1 MPEEIIAVCHH
12 RLLPVDEQPTA
23 GWLTEQT
30 LIHDGTPGRG
40 LKINSTAALIQA
52 AISGRG
58 VALMRKALVVQELKA
73 GRLVHLLLKCCWPV
87 KWAYY
92 MVASPKALRRYEVA
106 AFHDW
111 LVRRTLLDG

>member
-58 VALMRKALVVQELKA
+58 VALMRKALVVQELNCPSAPEVLLA
-73 GRLVHLLLKCCWPV
+73 GQMGILHGGI
-87 KWAYY
+87 A
-92 MVASPKALRRYEVA
+92 
-106 AFHDW
+106 
-111 LVRRTLLDG
+111 